1 MVVVKEEPI
10 DPLNMDLEEEAQI
23 DLEVTA
29 SQLNQD
35 VRMAFFPY
43 SDFWLIFRQASQ
55 TDFGLHEFKLPAPRL
70 LTTKQKSA
78 MAQSALQRVRKRGE
92 ESLAAAIASSTA
104 ATLDG
109 SVAETELWMLLIVR
123 IITRGAYEP
132 EGEAGG
138 GEGESTAMVK
148 ARNASREASE
158 RMRRILCDYVLGD
171 FANRFVN
178 FSRRFRFRL
187 IHSGHASG

>member
-1 MVVVKEEPI
+1 
-10 DPLNMDLEEEAQI
+10 
-23 DLEVTA
+23 
-29 SQLNQD
+29 
-35 VRMAFFPY
+35 
-43 SDFWLIFRQASQ
+43 
-55 TDFGLHEFKLPAPRL
+55 
-70 LTTKQKSA
+70 

-132 EGEAGG
+132 EEEGGG
-138 GEGESTAMVK
+138 GEGEDMSMVK
-148 ARNASREASE
+148 AKNVSMEATG

-178 FSRRFRFRL
+178 SRGCVGLFLSTDSTQVTPRFNMAQRRVVQR
-187 IHSGHASG
+187 